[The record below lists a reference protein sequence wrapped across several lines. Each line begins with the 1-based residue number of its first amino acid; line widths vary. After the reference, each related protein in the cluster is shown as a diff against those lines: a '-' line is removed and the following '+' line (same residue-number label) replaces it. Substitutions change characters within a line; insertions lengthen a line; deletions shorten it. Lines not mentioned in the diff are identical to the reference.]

1 MMADGN
7 NEGIQQS
14 GGSITAQNMAVG
26 RGAAVNVAA
35 NELRGRGQ
43 DEVARRLE
51 ELVRQLEAHA
61 DQVPDIEDLRGAT
74 TTVAEELAKAK
85 PNKTTV
91 RAVLSGI
98 ADSVR
103 SATGLATAADD
114 LLETVLAV
122 F

>member
-1 MMADGN
+1 MANGH

-26 RGAAVNVAA
+26 RGAQINIAA

-51 ELVRQLEAHA
+51 ELVRRLEAHT
-61 DQVPDIEDLRGAT
+61 DHVPDIEELRGAT
-74 TTVAEELAKAK
+74 ATVTDELAKEK

-103 SATGLATAADD
+103 SVTGLATAADD
-114 LLETVLAV
+114 LLETVLSV

>member
-1 MMADGN
+1 MMANGH

-26 RGAAVNVAA
+26 RGAQINIAA

-43 DEVARRLE
+43 DEVAQRLE

-74 TTVAEELAKAK
+74 ATLADELAKEK

-103 SATGLATAADD
+103 SVTGLATAADD
-114 LLETVLAV
+114 LLETVLSV